1 MVSRLGTQYEAKVQ
15 LLELLDMRAV
25 RGKPVL
31 YHYQFQKRMLPPHIA
46 QQSCRRVAFAIVF
59 LLSVFLGNRLRCKRE
74 NFLLFRMHENC
85 PQHLVVV
92 CDRSVP
98 VVLFTTAFTVHLVR

>member
-15 LLELLDMRAV
+15 LFELMRAV

-59 LLSVFLGNRLRCKRE
+59 LLSI
-74 NFLLFRMHENC
+74 LLSNW
-85 PQHLVVV
+85 VSV
-92 CDRSVP
+92 RSWGDGLFIEEPPPVP
-98 VVLFTTAFTVHLVR
+98 AQGFQRP